1 MTRKKAKTSVT
12 PRTTAELVSMI
23 ISIALLAGVVG
34 AVIVLW
40 LSPSNEPARFRI
52 DRKAIRNEVGHYYL
66 PITVTN
72 EGDATGA
79 QVTVEGRLGGSAD
92 EQTSATTFDFI
103 PAHSSV
109 EGVLIFDTEPT
120 SAALRV
126 VSYQR
131 P

>member
-1 MTRKKAKTSVT
+1 MTRKKGKTSGT

-34 AVIVLW
+34 VVIVLW
-40 LSPSNEPARFRI
+40 LSPSSEPARFRI
-52 DRKAIRNEVGHYYL
+52 DRMPIRNELGHYYL

-79 QVTVEGRLGGSAD
+79 QVTVEGRLAGPGN
-92 EQTSATTFDFI
+92 EQASATTFDFI

-120 SAALRV
+120 SAELRV
-126 VSYQR
+126 VSYQQ